1 MKKLFKYGLWMV
13 CLLLQ
18 TSLSYAQFSPGEL
31 SKAHAHLE
39 GVGNCTQCHVLNKKE
54 TTSKCLKCHVEIQ
67 QLINQRKGY
76 HSSQEAKGKACASC
90 HGEHFG
96 LDFELTRFDKD
107 KFNHDL
113 SGYTLEGK
121 HAQLACAKCHNKELI
136 VNEISQK
143 KENTYLGLGTTCL
156 SCHQDF
162 HQSTLSNDCLS
173 CHNQEVFRPTTGFD
187 HAQSNFPLIGKHQ
200 EVDCAKCH
208 KTTIKNGQEFQQ
220 FANVVHANCT
230 SCHEDIHNN
239 KFGNDCRKCH
249 DEFSFTQVKGMD
261 DFDHNKTDFPLLG
274 KHQNVDC
281 KSCHQGRLTQAIKHN
296 SCSGCHADYH
306 ENQFA
311 KQGLSPDCAECHTV
325 NGFSPSN
332 YTLER
337 HSRSVFPLEESH
349 RATPCL
355 ACHKTD
361 EAWNFSFENNNC
373 TQCHPNF
380 HPDVLPAKHFTSGNC
395 QSCHAQTVWNEITF
409 DHNQT
414 NYKLQ
419 GKHQEVACRSCHF
432 SETETEISQQFAGL
446 QASCDNCHTD
456 VHQKQFLQDGRTDC
470 ERCHVMASWQPEKFD
485 HNRARFKLDGEHA
498 NLDCVSCHKTTDGL
512 IQDYIIY
519 KFNDISC
526 ASCH

>member
-1 MKKLFKYGLWMV
+1 MV
-13 CLLLQ
+13 CLLIQ

-76 HSSQEAKGKACASC
+76 HSSQEAKAKECASC

-121 HAQLACAKCHNKELI
+121 HAQLACAKCHNKDLI

-143 KENTYLGLGTTCL
+143 KEHTYLGLGTECL

-200 EVDCAKCH
+200 EVDCSKCH
-208 KTTIKNGQEFQQ
+208 KTTIKNGKEFQQ
-220 FANVVHANCT
+220 FTNVVHANCT

-261 DFDHNKTDFPLLG
+261 NFDHDKTDFPLLG

-306 ENQFA
+306 KNQFA

-349 RATPCL
+349 RATPCF

-361 EAWNFSFENNNC
+361 EAWNFSFENTNC

-380 HPDVLPAKHFTSGNC
+380 HPDVLPAKYFTSGNC
-395 QSCHAQTVWNEITF
+395 QSCHTQTVWNEITF

-419 GKHQEVACRSCHF
+419 GKHQEVVCRSCHF
-432 SETETEISQQFAGL
+432 SENENELSQQFTGL

-456 VHQKQFLQDGRTDC
+456 VHQKQFLQDGSTDC
-470 ERCHVMASWQPEKFD
+470 ERCHVLASWQPEKFD
-485 HNRARFKLDGEHA
+485 HNSARFKLDGEHA
-498 NLDCVSCHKTTDGL
+498 NLDCVSCHKSTDGL